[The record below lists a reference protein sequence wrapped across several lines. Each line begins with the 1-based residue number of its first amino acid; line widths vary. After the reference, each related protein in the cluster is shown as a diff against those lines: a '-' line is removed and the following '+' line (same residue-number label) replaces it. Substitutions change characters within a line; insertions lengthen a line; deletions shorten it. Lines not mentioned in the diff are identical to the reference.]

1 MRRSVLVGALLVL
14 MVCFNLVGCGRT
26 QDSVDTT
33 DEQTPEWLIESIVS
47 SWSISEI
54 KPILPEEEARFEV
67 IWAEMPYV
75 ESIYDKNNLR
85 LYLSPA

>member
-14 MVCFNLVGCGRT
+14 MVCFNLIGCGRT

-47 SWSISEI
+47 SWSISGI
-54 KPILPEEEARFEV
+54 
-67 IWAEMPYV
+67 
-75 ESIYDKNNLR
+75 NLYYPR
-85 LYLSPA
+85 KKLGLK

>member
-1 MRRSVLVGALLVL
+1 

-54 KPILPEEEARFEV
+54 KPILPKE
-67 IWAEMPYV
+67 
-75 ESIYDKNNLR
+75 
-85 LYLSPA
+85 